1 MTAKINQCR
10 DCQPKDQWIEIRLVD
25 EMNQPFGSLNGK
37 LKDATGSE
45 HQVMLSGGYL
55 LLTGLPAGPVE
66 LKIETSALLNE
77 AKKHKPRISPQ
88 TSPAKEY
95 ADKHKGYQN
104 KKIRYQNITL
114 GDVWQLEPGMIPER
128 HKTGQTGKPLR
139 MVSNNSYLL
148 EVRPLIQLHLPLV
161 IFQSQKPMD
170 DIKADDMQSGDMSR
184 TQIMNLGMFKPF
196 SKLDYEFDLPASNY
210 FFNFRLFANSV
221 SWGKYGSLTKM
232 MIDRF
237 PPLAG

>member
-10 DCQPKDQWIEIRLVD
+10 DCRPKDQWIEIRLVD

-45 HQVMLSGGYL
+45 YQVMLSGGYL

-77 AKKHKPRISPQ
+77 AKKHKPRLSPQ

-104 KKIRYQNITL
+104 KKIRYQHVAL
-114 GDVWQLEPGMIPER
+114 GDLWTVKSDMPREHQAGA
-128 HKTGQTGKPLR
+128 TGTDETTNQQRKG
-139 MVSNNSYLL
+139 
-148 EVRPLIQLHLPLV
+148 
-161 IFQSQKPMD
+161 FQSTRPRG
-170 DIKADDMQSGDMSR
+170 AR
-184 TQIMNLGMFKPF
+184 HL
-196 SKLDYEFDLPASNY
+196 
-210 FFNFRLFANSV
+210 
-221 SWGKYGSLTKM
+221 
-232 MIDRF
+232 
-237 PPLAG
+237 PPLAS